1 MVVIKAIAGGIWAV
15 IQHDNSEGR
24 SDSLPDL
31 LPGIL
36 DLVLVPFG
44 VEDTANG

>member
-1 MVVIKAIAGGIWAV
+1 V
-15 IQHDNSEGR
+15 IQHEISEGR

-44 VEDTANG
+44 VEDISNG

>member
-1 MVVIKAIAGGIWAV
+1 VNGGLSTG
-15 IQHDNSEGR
+15 QDPLN
-24 SDSLPDL
+24 SLPDL

-44 VEDTANG
+44 VEDNANG